1 MDTSS
6 KRESASKRQFRSL
19 QEKLR
24 IVEEASEPGAS
35 VSAVALRNGV
45 NANVVFGW
53 RRLHRAGLLVK
64 QRDVTPRLLPVKLT
78 MPTLTPSE
86 RSTLPTT
93 KRAKQAAA
101 PISSYLEIVIAG
113 SVSVRLHGEI
123 APATLT
129 HILEW
134 AARR

>member
-6 KRESASKRQFRSL
+6 KREQATKRQFRSL
-19 QEKLR
+19 LEKLR
-24 IVEEASEPGAS
+24 IVEEASEPGAF

-64 QRDVTPRLLPVKLT
+64 QRDVTPALLPVKLT

-86 RSTLPTT
+86 RVTLATM
-93 KRAKQAAA
+93 KRAKHPAA
-101 PISSYLEIVIAG
+101 PISSYLEIVFAG
-113 SVSVRLHGEI
+113 SVSVRLDGEI